1 MLELVGVDHGPNR
14 LHHAVGDVEREDAD
28 HPAFGV
34 VGYRPRLAVDH
45 GRLDVD
51 TLLVRAAEQPEQE
64 PGDTLGPVQRLAP
77 GLGLAA
83 AVAHHDHI
91 GGEKLEQAV
100 EVAAVDR
107 VEEAAR
113 HLIALRA

>member
-1 MLELVGVDHGPNR
+1 
-14 LHHAVGDVEREDAD
+14 
-28 HPAFGV
+28 
-34 VGYRPRLAVDH
+34 
-45 GRLDVD
+45 
-51 TLLVRAAEQPEQE
+51 
-64 PGDTLGPVQRLAP
+64 VQRLAP